1 MPIQTGNTKN
11 RNEIFKI
18 RAMKRKLEK
27 IKIFILHEF
36 FVGLL
41 TDKVNKKLDI
51 EKYNLTYYTVDIN
64 KIYEIDKYTEQLK
77 NELNEQKD
85 IKKHIENKGKVL
97 FLAIT
102 LFFIA
107 IILLTIFLN
116 SINNL
121 SLFFLIVSILYLYR
135 AFRKNIS
142 VINANEFYFIQ
153 SDIDVFEKKYEI
165 KLRLNKEKNN
175 LLEELVTI
183 IEKNKKMLMIL
194 ANNLTAAIFL
204 LRNSIISL
212 LIFILLN
219 ILK

>member
-1 MPIQTGNTKN
+1 MKKN
-11 RNEIFKI
+11 
-18 RAMKRKLEK
+18 LEK
-27 IKIFILHEF
+27 IKNFVMHEF

-41 TDKVNKKLDI
+41 TDKVNKKLDF
-51 EKYNLTYYTVDIN
+51 EKYCLEHYTVDIN

-107 IILLTIFLN
+107 IILLAVFVN

-121 SLFFLIVSILYLYR
+121 SLFFLIVSILYIYR

-142 VINANEFYFIQ
+142 IMNTNEFYFLQ
-153 SDIDVFEKKYEI
+153 SDIAVFEKKYEI
-165 KLRLNKEKNN
+165 KLHLNNN

-183 IEKNKKMLMIL
+183 IEKNRKMLMIL

-204 LRNSIISL
+204 LRNSIICL

>member
-1 MPIQTGNTKN
+1 
-11 RNEIFKI
+11 
-18 RAMKRKLEK
+18 MKKKLEK
-27 IKIFILHEF
+27 FKKFVMHEF

-41 TDKVNKKLDI
+41 TDKVNKKLDF
-51 EKYNLTYYTVDIN
+51 EKYCLEHYTVDIN

-142 VINANEFYFIQ
+142 VMNANEFYFIQ
-153 SDIDVFEKKYEI
+153 SDIAVFEKKYEI
-165 KLRLNKEKNN
+165 KLRLNKEINN

-183 IEKNKKMLMIL
+183 IEKNRKMLMIL
-194 ANNLTAAIFL
+194 ANNLTASIFL

>member
-1 MPIQTGNTKN
+1 MKKKLEN
-11 RNEIFKI
+11 FKI
-18 RAMKRKLEK
+18 
-27 IKIFILHEF
+27 FVHYEF

-41 TDKVNKKLDI
+41 TDKVNKKLDY
-51 EKYNLTYYTVDIN
+51 EKYCLEHYTVDIN

-142 VINANEFYFIQ
+142 IMNTNEFYFLQ
-153 SDIDVFEKKYEI
+153 SDIAVFEKKYEI
-165 KLRLNKEKNN
+165 KLHLNNN

-183 IEKNKKMLMIL
+183 IEKNRKLLMIL

>member
-1 MPIQTGNTKN
+1 MKKKLEN
-11 RNEIFKI
+11 FKI
-18 RAMKRKLEK
+18 FVM
-27 IKIFILHEF
+27 HEF

-41 TDKVNKKLDI
+41 TDKVNKKLDY
-51 EKYNLTYYTVDIN
+51 EKYCIEDYTVDIN
-64 KIYEIDKYTEQLK
+64 KIYLIDKYTEQLK

-142 VINANEFYFIQ
+142 VMNANEFYFIQ
-153 SDIDVFEKKYEI
+153 SDIAVFEKKYEI
-165 KLRLNKEKNN
+165 KLRLNKEKNDF
-175 LLEELVTI
+175 LSDLVTI

>member
-1 MPIQTGNTKN
+1 
-11 RNEIFKI
+11 
-18 RAMKRKLEK
+18 MKKKLEK
-27 IKIFILHEF
+27 FKEFVMHEF

-41 TDKVNKKLDI
+41 TDKVNKKLDF
-51 EKYNLTYYTVDIN
+51 EKYCLEHYTVDIN
-64 KIYEIDKYTEQLK
+64 KIYLNKEIDKYTEQLK

-142 VINANEFYFIQ
+142 IINTNEFYFFQ
-153 SDIDVFEKKYEI
+153 SYIDVFEKKHEI
-165 KLRLNKEKNN
+165 KLHLNKEKNN
-175 LLEELVTI
+175 FLKELVTI
-183 IEKNKKMLMIL
+183 IEKNKKVLVIL
-194 ANNLTAAIFL
+194 ANNLTASIFL

>member
-1 MPIQTGNTKN
+1 
-11 RNEIFKI
+11 
-18 RAMKRKLEK
+18 MKKKLEK
-27 IKIFILHEF
+27 FKKFVMHELFI
-36 FVGLL
+36 GLL
-41 TDKVNKKLDI
+41 TDKVNKKLDFK
-51 EKYNLTYYTVDIN
+51 KYCLEHSTVDIN
-64 KIYEIDKYTEQLK
+64 KFILIKEVDKYIEQLK

-165 KLRLNKEKNN
+165 KLRLNKEENN
-175 LLEELVTI
+175 FLSDLVTI

-212 LIFILLN
+212 LVFILLN
-219 ILK
+219 I

>member
-1 MPIQTGNTKN
+1 M
-11 RNEIFKI
+11 KI
-18 RAMKRKLEK
+18 KLEK
-27 IKIFILHEF
+27 FKKFVMHELFI
-36 FVGLL
+36 GLL
-41 TDKVNKKLDI
+41 TDKVNKKLDF
-51 EKYNLTYYTVDIN
+51 EKYCIKYDTVDIN
-64 KIYEIDKYTEQLK
+64 EIYLNKEIDKYTEQLK
-77 NELNEQKD
+77 NELNEQKY
-85 IKKHIENKGKVL
+85 IKKYIEDKGKML

-107 IILLTIFLN
+107 IILLTVFLN
-116 SINNL
+116 SISNL
-121 SLFFLIVSILYLYR
+121 SLFFLIVSIFYLYR

-142 VINANEFYFIQ
+142 VINDNEFYFIQ

-175 LLEELVTI
+175 FLSDLVTI

-194 ANNLTAAIFL
+194 ANNLTASIFL
-204 LRNSIISL
+204 LLNSIISL

>member
-1 MPIQTGNTKN
+1 M
-11 RNEIFKI
+11 KI
-18 RAMKRKLEK
+18 KLEK
-27 IKIFILHEF
+27 FKEFILHEF

-41 TDKVNKKLDI
+41 TDKVNKKLDFK
-51 EKYNLTYYTVDIN
+51 KYCIGTYTVDIN
-64 KIYEIDKYTEQLK
+64 EIYLNKEIDKYTEQLK
-77 NELNEQKD
+77 NELNEQKY
-85 IKKHIENKGKVL
+85 IKKYIEDKGKML

-102 LFFIA
+102 LFFIS
-107 IILLTIFLN
+107 IILLTVFLN
-116 SINNL
+116 SISNF
-121 SLFFLIVSILYLYR
+121 SLFFLIVSILYIYR

-142 VINANEFYFIQ
+142 VMNANEFYFIQ

-175 LLEELVTI
+175 LLKELVTI
-183 IEKNKKMLMIL
+183 IEQNRKLLMIL

>member
-1 MPIQTGNTKN
+1 
-11 RNEIFKI
+11 
-18 RAMKRKLEK
+18 MKKKLENFQ
-27 IKIFILHEF
+27 IFVMHEF

-41 TDKVNKKLDI
+41 TDKVNKKLDF
-51 EKYNLTYYTVDIN
+51 EKYCLEHYTVDIN

-102 LFFIA
+102 LFFIS

-142 VINANEFYFIQ
+142 VMNANEFYFIQ
-153 SDIDVFEKKYEI
+153 SDIAVFEKKYEI
-165 KLRLNKEKNN
+165 KLHLNKKNY

-183 IEKNKKMLMIL
+183 IEKNRKLLMIL

-212 LIFILLN
+212 LVFILLN

>member
-1 MPIQTGNTKN
+1 
-11 RNEIFKI
+11 
-18 RAMKRKLEK
+18 MKKKLEK
-27 IKIFILHEF
+27 FKKFVMHELFI
-36 FVGLL
+36 GLL
-41 TDKVNKKLDI
+41 TDKVNKKLDF
-51 EKYNLTYYTVDIN
+51 EKYCLEHYTVDIN
-64 KIYEIDKYTEQLK
+64 KIYEIDKYTKQLK

-121 SLFFLIVSILYLYR
+121 SLFFLIVSILYIYR

-142 VINANEFYFIQ
+142 IMNTNEFYFLQ
-153 SDIDVFEKKYEI
+153 SDIAVFEKKYEI
-165 KLRLNKEKNN
+165 KLHLNNN

-183 IEKNKKMLMIL
+183 IEKNRKLLMIL
-194 ANNLTAAIFL
+194 ANNLTASIFL

-212 LIFILLN
+212 LVFILLN
-219 ILK
+219 I

>member
-1 MPIQTGNTKN
+1 
-11 RNEIFKI
+11 
-18 RAMKRKLEK
+18 MKKKLEK
-27 IKIFILHEF
+27 FKIFVMHEF

-41 TDKVNKKLDI
+41 TDKVNKKLDF
-51 EKYNLTYYTVDIN
+51 EKYCLEHYTVDIN

-121 SLFFLIVSILYLYR
+121 SLFFLIVSILYIYR

-142 VINANEFYFIQ
+142 VMNTNEFYFLQ
-153 SDIDVFEKKYEI
+153 SDIAVFEKKYEI
-165 KLRLNKEKNN
+165 KLHLNNN

-183 IEKNKKMLMIL
+183 IEKNRKLLMIL
-194 ANNLTAAIFL
+194 ANNLTASIFL

-212 LIFILLN
+212 LVFILLN
-219 ILK
+219 I

>member
-1 MPIQTGNTKN
+1 
-11 RNEIFKI
+11 
-18 RAMKRKLEK
+18 MKRKLEK
-27 IKIFILHEF
+27 IKEFVMHEF

-41 TDKVNKKLDI
+41 TDKVNKKLDF
-51 EKYNLTYYTVDIN
+51 EKYCLEHYTVDIN

-107 IILLTIFLN
+107 IILLAVFVN

-121 SLFFLIVSILYLYR
+121 SLFFLIVSILYIYR

-142 VINANEFYFIQ
+142 IMNTNEFYFLQ
-153 SDIDVFEKKYEI
+153 SDIAVFEKKYEI
-165 KLRLNKEKNN
+165 KLHLNNN

-183 IEKNKKMLMIL
+183 IEKNRKLLMIL
-194 ANNLTAAIFL
+194 ANNLTASIFL

-212 LIFILLN
+212 LVFILLN
-219 ILK
+219 I

>member
-1 MPIQTGNTKN
+1 
-11 RNEIFKI
+11 
-18 RAMKRKLEK
+18 MKKKLEK
-27 IKIFILHEF
+27 FKKFVMHELFI
-36 FVGLL
+36 GLL
-41 TDKVNKKLDI
+41 TDKVNKKLDF
-51 EKYNLTYYTVDIN
+51 EKYCLEHYTVDIN

-107 IILLTIFLN
+107 IILLAVFVN

-121 SLFFLIVSILYLYR
+121 SLFFLIVSILYIYR

-142 VINANEFYFIQ
+142 IMNTNEFYFLQ
-153 SDIDVFEKKYEI
+153 SDIAVFEKKYEI
-165 KLRLNKEKNN
+165 KLHLNNN

-183 IEKNKKMLMIL
+183 IEKNRKLLMIL
-194 ANNLTAAIFL
+194 ANNLTASIFL

-219 ILK
+219 LFK

>member
-1 MPIQTGNTKN
+1 MKKKLEN
-11 RNEIFKI
+11 FKI
-18 RAMKRKLEK
+18 FVM
-27 IKIFILHEF
+27 HEF

-41 TDKVNKKLDI
+41 TDKVNKKLDF
-51 EKYNLTYYTVDIN
+51 EKYCLEHYTVDIN

-107 IILLTIFLN
+107 IILLAVFVN

-121 SLFFLIVSILYLYR
+121 SLFFLIVSILYIYR

-142 VINANEFYFIQ
+142 IMNTNEFYFLQ
-153 SDIDVFEKKYEI
+153 SDIAVFEKKYEI
-165 KLRLNKEKNN
+165 KLHLNNN

-183 IEKNKKMLMIL
+183 IEKNRKLLMIL

-212 LIFILLN
+212 LVFILLN
-219 ILK
+219 I

>member
-1 MPIQTGNTKN
+1 
-11 RNEIFKI
+11 
-18 RAMKRKLEK
+18 MKKKLEK
-27 IKIFILHEF
+27 FKIFVMHEF

-102 LFFIA
+102 LFFIS
-107 IILLTIFLN
+107 IILLAVFLN
-116 SINNL
+116 SISNL

-142 VINANEFYFIQ
+142 VMNANEFYFIQ
-153 SDIDVFEKKYEI
+153 SDIAVFEKKYEI
-165 KLRLNKEKNN
+165 KLHLNNN

-183 IEKNKKMLMIL
+183 IEKNRKLLMIL
-194 ANNLTAAIFL
+194 ANNLTASIFL

-212 LIFILLN
+212 LVFILLN

>member
-1 MPIQTGNTKN
+1 MKKN
-11 RNEIFKI
+11 
-18 RAMKRKLEK
+18 LEK
-27 IKIFILHEF
+27 FKKFVMHELFI
-36 FVGLL
+36 GLL
-41 TDKVNKKLDI
+41 TDKVNKKLDF
-51 EKYNLTYYTVDIN
+51 EKYCLEHYTVDIN
-64 KIYEIDKYTEQLK
+64 KIYEIDKYTKQLK

-107 IILLTIFLN
+107 IILLAVFVN

-121 SLFFLIVSILYLYR
+121 SLFFLIVSILYIYR

-142 VINANEFYFIQ
+142 IMNTNEFYFLQ
-153 SDIDVFEKKYEI
+153 SDIAVFEKKYEI
-165 KLRLNKEKNN
+165 KLHLNNN

-183 IEKNKKMLMIL
+183 IEKNRKLLMIL
-194 ANNLTAAIFL
+194 ANNLTASIFL

-212 LIFILLN
+212 LVFILLN
-219 ILK
+219 I

>member
-1 MPIQTGNTKN
+1 
-11 RNEIFKI
+11 
-18 RAMKRKLEK
+18 MKKKLENFK
-27 IKIFILHEF
+27 KFVMHELFI
-36 FVGLL
+36 GLL
-41 TDKVNKKLDI
+41 TDKVNKKLDFK
-51 EKYNLTYYTVDIN
+51 KYCLEHSTVDIN
-64 KIYEIDKYTEQLK
+64 KFILIKEVDKYIEQLK

-165 KLRLNKEKNN
+165 KLRLNKEENN
-175 LLEELVTI
+175 FLSDLVTI

>member
-1 MPIQTGNTKN
+1 M
-11 RNEIFKI
+11 KI
-18 RAMKRKLEK
+18 KLEK
-27 IKIFILHEF
+27 FKKFVMHELFI
-36 FVGLL
+36 GLL
-41 TDKVNKKLDI
+41 TDKVNKKLDF
-51 EKYNLTYYTVDIN
+51 EKYCLEHYTVDIN

-121 SLFFLIVSILYLYR
+121 SLFFLIVSVLYLYR

-142 VINANEFYFIQ
+142 VMNANEFYFIQ
-153 SDIDVFEKKYEI
+153 SDIAVFEKKYEI
-165 KLRLNKEKNN
+165 KLHLNKKNY

-183 IEKNKKMLMIL
+183 IEKNRKLLMIL

>member
-1 MPIQTGNTKN
+1 
-11 RNEIFKI
+11 
-18 RAMKRKLEK
+18 MKKKLEK
-27 IKIFILHEF
+27 FKKFVMHELFI
-36 FVGLL
+36 GLL
-41 TDKVNKKLDI
+41 TDKVNKKLDF
-51 EKYNLTYYTVDIN
+51 EKYCLEHYTVDIN

-107 IILLTIFLN
+107 IILLAVFVN

-121 SLFFLIVSILYLYR
+121 SLFFLIVSILYIYR

-142 VINANEFYFIQ
+142 IMNTNEFYFLQ
-153 SDIDVFEKKYEI
+153 SDIAVFEKKYEI
-165 KLRLNKEKNN
+165 KLHLNNN

-183 IEKNKKMLMIL
+183 IEKNRKLLMIL
-194 ANNLTAAIFL
+194 ANNLTASIFL

>member
-1 MPIQTGNTKN
+1 
-11 RNEIFKI
+11 
-18 RAMKRKLEK
+18 MKKKLEK
-27 IKIFILHEF
+27 FKKFVMHELFI
-36 FVGLL
+36 GLL
-41 TDKVNKKLDI
+41 TDKVNKKLDF
-51 EKYNLTYYTVDIN
+51 EKYCLEHYTVDIN
-64 KIYEIDKYTEQLK
+64 KIYEIDKYTKQLK

-121 SLFFLIVSILYLYR
+121 SLFFLIVSILYIYR

-142 VINANEFYFIQ
+142 IMNTNEFYFLQ
-153 SDIDVFEKKYEI
+153 SDIAVFEKKYEI
-165 KLRLNKEKNN
+165 KLHLNNN

-183 IEKNKKMLMIL
+183 IEKNRKMLMIL

-212 LIFILLN
+212 LVFILLN
-219 ILK
+219 I

>member
-1 MPIQTGNTKN
+1 
-11 RNEIFKI
+11 
-18 RAMKRKLEK
+18 MKKKLEK
-27 IKIFILHEF
+27 FKKFVHYEF

-41 TDKVNKKLDI
+41 TDKVNKKLDF
-51 EKYNLTYYTVDIN
+51 EKYCLEHYTVDIN

-121 SLFFLIVSILYLYR
+121 SLFFLIVSILYIYR
-135 AFRKNIS
+135 AFSKNIS
-142 VINANEFYFIQ
+142 IMNTNEFYFLQ
-153 SDIDVFEKKYEI
+153 SDIAVFEKKYEI
-165 KLRLNKEKNN
+165 KLHLNNN

-183 IEKNKKMLMIL
+183 IEKNRKMLMIL

-212 LIFILLN
+212 LVFILLN

>member
-1 MPIQTGNTKN
+1 
-11 RNEIFKI
+11 
-18 RAMKRKLEK
+18 MKKKLENFK
-27 IKIFILHEF
+27 KFVMHEF
-36 FVGLL
+36 FVGLI

-51 EKYNLTYYTVDIN
+51 EKYCIEHYTVDIN
-64 KIYEIDKYTEQLK
+64 KIYEIDKYIEQLK
-77 NELNEQKD
+77 NELNYQKD

-102 LFFIA
+102 LFFIS
-107 IILLTIFLN
+107 IILLAVFLN
-116 SINNL
+116 SISNL
-121 SLFFLIVSILYLYR
+121 SLFFLIVSILYIYR

-142 VINANEFYFIQ
+142 VMNANEFYFIQ

-175 LLEELVTI
+175 FLEELVTI
-183 IEKNKKMLMIL
+183 IEKNKKVLMIL

-212 LIFILLN
+212 LIFLLLN
-219 ILK
+219 LLK

>member
-1 MPIQTGNTKN
+1 MKKN
-11 RNEIFKI
+11 LEKFKI
-18 RAMKRKLEK
+18 FVM
-27 IKIFILHEF
+27 HEF

-41 TDKVNKKLDI
+41 TDKVNKKLDF
-51 EKYNLTYYTVDIN
+51 EKYCLEHYTVDIN

-107 IILLTIFLN
+107 IILLAVFVN
-116 SINNL
+116 SISNL

-142 VINANEFYFIQ
+142 VMNANEFYFIQ
-153 SDIDVFEKKYEI
+153 SDIAVFEKKYEI
-165 KLRLNKEKNN
+165 KLHLNKKNY

-183 IEKNKKMLMIL
+183 IEKNRKLLMIL

>member
-1 MPIQTGNTKN
+1 
-11 RNEIFKI
+11 
-18 RAMKRKLEK
+18 MKKKLENFK
-27 IKIFILHEF
+27 KFVMHEF
-36 FVGLL
+36 FVGLI

-51 EKYNLTYYTVDIN
+51 EKYCIEHYTVDIN
-64 KIYEIDKYTEQLK
+64 KIYEIDKYIEQLK
-77 NELNEQKD
+77 NELNYQKD

-102 LFFIA
+102 LFFIS
-107 IILLTIFLN
+107 IILLTVFFN
-116 SINNL
+116 SISNF
-121 SLFFLIVSILYLYR
+121 SLFFLIVSILYIYR

-142 VINANEFYFIQ
+142 VMNANEFYFIQ

-183 IEKNKKMLMIL
+183 IEQNRKLLMIL

-212 LIFILLN
+212 LILLLLN
-219 ILK
+219 LLK

>member
-1 MPIQTGNTKN
+1 V
-11 RNEIFKI
+11 
-18 RAMKRKLEK
+18 
-27 IKIFILHEF
+27 HYEF

-41 TDKVNKKLDI
+41 TDKVNKKLDF
-51 EKYNLTYYTVDIN
+51 EKYCLEHYTVDIN

-121 SLFFLIVSILYLYR
+121 SLFFLIVSILYIYR

-142 VINANEFYFIQ
+142 IMNTNEFYFLQ
-153 SDIDVFEKKYEI
+153 SDIAVFEKKYEI
-165 KLRLNKEKNN
+165 KLHLNNN

-183 IEKNKKMLMIL
+183 IEKNRKLLMIL

-212 LIFILLN
+212 LVFILLN

>member
-1 MPIQTGNTKN
+1 M
-11 RNEIFKI
+11 
-18 RAMKRKLEK
+18 
-27 IKIFILHEF
+27 
-36 FVGLL
+36 
-41 TDKVNKKLDI
+41 
-51 EKYNLTYYTVDIN
+51 
-64 KIYEIDKYTEQLK
+64 
-77 NELNEQKD
+77 
-85 IKKHIENKGKVL
+85 L

-107 IILLTIFLN
+107 IILLAVFLN
-116 SINNL
+116 SISNL
-121 SLFFLIVSILYLYR
+121 SLFFLIVSILYIYR

-183 IEKNKKMLMIL
+183 IEKNRKMLMIL

-204 LRNSIISL
+204 LRNSIICL

>member
-1 MPIQTGNTKN
+1 MKKKLEN
-11 RNEIFKI
+11 FKI
-18 RAMKRKLEK
+18 FVM
-27 IKIFILHEF
+27 HEF

-41 TDKVNKKLDI
+41 TDKVNKKLDF
-51 EKYNLTYYTVDIN
+51 EKYCLEHYTVDIN

-121 SLFFLIVSILYLYR
+121 SLFFLIVSILYIYR

-142 VINANEFYFIQ
+142 IMNTNEFYFLQ
-153 SDIDVFEKKYEI
+153 SDIAVFEKKYEI
-165 KLRLNKEKNN
+165 KLHLNNN

-183 IEKNKKMLMIL
+183 IEKNRKMLMIL
-194 ANNLTAAIFL
+194 ANNLTASIFL

>member
-1 MPIQTGNTKN
+1 MKKKLEN
-11 RNEIFKI
+11 FKI
-18 RAMKRKLEK
+18 FVM
-27 IKIFILHEF
+27 HEF

-41 TDKVNKKLDI
+41 TDKVNKKLDY
-51 EKYNLTYYTVDIN
+51 EKYCIEDYTVDIN
-64 KIYEIDKYTEQLK
+64 KIYLIDKYTEQLK

-142 VINANEFYFIQ
+142 VMNANEFYFIQ
-153 SDIDVFEKKYEI
+153 SDIAVFEKKYEI

-183 IEKNKKMLMIL
+183 IGKNRKMLMIL

>member
-1 MPIQTGNTKN
+1 MKKKLEN
-11 RNEIFKI
+11 FKI
-18 RAMKRKLEK
+18 FVM
-27 IKIFILHEF
+27 HEF

-165 KLRLNKEKNN
+165 KLRLNKEENN
-175 LLEELVTI
+175 FLSDLVTI

>member
-1 MPIQTGNTKN
+1 MKKKLEN
-11 RNEIFKI
+11 FKI
-18 RAMKRKLEK
+18 FVM
-27 IKIFILHEF
+27 HEF

-41 TDKVNKKLDI
+41 TDKVNKKLDF
-51 EKYNLTYYTVDIN
+51 EKYCLEHYTVDIN

-107 IILLTIFLN
+107 IILLAVFVN
-116 SINNL
+116 SISNL
-121 SLFFLIVSILYLYR
+121 SLFFLIVSILYIYR

-153 SDIDVFEKKYEI
+153 SDIAVFEKKYEI

>member
-1 MPIQTGNTKN
+1 MKKKLEN
-11 RNEIFKI
+11 FKI
-18 RAMKRKLEK
+18 FVM
-27 IKIFILHEF
+27 HEF

-41 TDKVNKKLDI
+41 TDKVNKKLDF
-51 EKYNLTYYTVDIN
+51 EKYCLEHYTVDIN

-107 IILLTIFLN
+107 IILLAVFVN
-116 SINNL
+116 SISNL
-121 SLFFLIVSILYLYR
+121 SLFFLIVSILYIYR

-153 SDIDVFEKKYEI
+153 SDIAVFEKKYEI

-183 IEKNKKMLMIL
+183 IEKNRKMLMIL

>member
-1 MPIQTGNTKN
+1 
-11 RNEIFKI
+11 
-18 RAMKRKLEK
+18 MKKKLEK
-27 IKIFILHEF
+27 FKIFVMHEF

-41 TDKVNKKLDI
+41 TDKVNKKLDF
-51 EKYNLTYYTVDIN
+51 EKYCLEHYTVDIN

-107 IILLTIFLN
+107 IILLAVFVN
-116 SINNL
+116 SISNL

-153 SDIDVFEKKYEI
+153 SDIAVFEKKYEI
-165 KLRLNKEKNN
+165 KLHLNNN

-183 IEKNKKMLMIL
+183 IEKNRKLLMIL
-194 ANNLTAAIFL
+194 ANNLTASIFL

-212 LIFILLN
+212 LVFILLN
-219 ILK
+219 I